1 MNISDFHKELSALY
15 PTSLSCSWDNDG
27 LMCAID
33 ATAPVKRVLVCLDA
47 TDDAVKYAAKNGFD
61 TILTHHP
68 MIFKGLKSITDTT
81 LYGHKALNCL
91 RSGISVISMHTR
103 FDAGKD
109 GVNDVLANTL
119 GLKNVSAFGD
129 EECETLGRIGDITPM
144 APEEF
149 AAFVRDRLGCVSVNA
164 FLSDK
169 TIKKVAV
176 VGGGAGDF
184 IIPAR
189 IAGADAFVVGECQY
203 NSALDAADD
212 GMTIIEAGHYQ
223 TEFPAC
229 ARLAELART
238 IAGAEAEIYGV
249 KTFKQI

>member
-1 MNISDFHKELSALY
+1 MKISDFYKELCDLYPSAL
-15 PTSLSCSWDNDG
+15 SCAWDNDG
-27 LMCAID
+27 LMCSID
-33 ATAPVKRVLVCLDA
+33 SEATVKRVLVCLDA
-47 TDDAVKYAAKNGFD
+47 TADAVSYAAKNGFD

-68 MIFKGLKSITDTT
+68 MIFKGLKSITDAT
-81 LYGHKALNCL
+81 LYGHKALDCL
-91 RSGISVISMHTR
+91 RGGISVISMHTR

-119 GLKNVSAFGD
+119 GLKDISAFGD
-129 EECETLGRIGDITPM
+129 EECETLGRIGHITPM

-149 AAFVRDRLGCVSVNA
+149 AALVRDKLGCVAVNA

-169 TIKKVAV
+169 IIEKVAV

-184 IIPAR
+184 IIPAKL
-189 IAGADAFVVGECQY
+189 AGADAFVCGECQY

-229 ARLAELART
+229 QRLAELART